1 MHLMILCELLIF
13 LSVEI
18 SFNGMKL
25 SGKEVS
31 LRGLNELRSGA
42 YQFEM
47 NNVTFD
53 HYDHLTFLS
62 QIFGGNAQQNAWH

>member
-1 MHLMILCELLIF
+1 
-13 LSVEI
+13 
-18 SFNGMKL
+18 MKL